1 MKNILIIS
9 GDPNS
14 INSEL
19 IFKLWKKININT
31 KRKYILYQIIIYLKN
46 NLEN

>member
-14 INSEL
+14 INSE
-19 IFKLWKKININT
+19 
-31 KRKYILYQIIIYLKN
+31 IIIKTFKKLSTNVKKKVFLISRIIKKLN
-46 NLEN
+46 I